1 MTTPPD
7 EAARLVAQAL
17 PLQVS
22 PPVPGQPHPVWHV
35 PDEQDPRRLH
45 AVQALA
51 VAVQRSPE
59 TFRAHLA
66 AYQRQYENKYPQQP
80 VQLTWSE
87 GTPDPAALAL
97 AELVLETQP
106 GR

>member
-1 MTTPPD
+1 MTNPTD

-22 PPVPGQPHPVWHV
+22 PPSPGQQHPVWHV
-35 PDEQDPRRLH
+35 PDDDPVRLR

-51 VAVQRSPE
+51 AAVQRFPE
-59 TFRAHLA
+59 NFREHLA
-66 AYQRQYENKYPQQP
+66 AYQRQYENRYPQQP
-80 VQLTWSE
+80 VQLTWGE

-97 AELVLETQP
+97 AELMLETQP